1 MPLPAPRPLDAL
13 RQHTHAVVLTTGEGI
28 ISAQLKGAIDDSGV
42 HSEVIGHP
50 LLAMAQLTVLC
61 RDSRGEASDRLALV
75 VTDRQIDDLSPL
87 FTAIRGRLPRVS
99 IWVFEA
105 DLAIEIQRGQQ
116 TEPAKPVATSSS
128 SKPTSA
134 SARPAA
140 PTLRIT
146 GADVGARAAEP
157 LSPIEEEFETDRDR
171 DPIEAS
177 GESVSRAELE
187 MLLDFFEPDGDERR
201 PRGDAP

>member
-13 RQHTHAVVLTTGEGI
+13 RQHTHAVVLTTGEGVV
-28 ISAQLKGAIDDSGV
+28 SAHLKAAIDDSGV
-42 HSEVIGHP
+42 QTEVIGHP
-50 LLAMAQLTVLC
+50 LLAMAQLTALC
-61 RDSRGEASDRLALV
+61 RDARGDASDRLALV

-87 FTAIRGRLPRVS
+87 FTAVRGRLPRVS

-116 TEPAKPVATSSS
+116 PEPAKPVATSSS
-128 SKPTSA
+128 GRATSA
-134 SARPAA
+134 SARSAA
-140 PTLRIT
+140 PTLRIAGEDT
-146 GADVGARAAEP
+146 GARASEP
-157 LSPIEEEFETDRDR
+157 SSPVEEEFETDRER